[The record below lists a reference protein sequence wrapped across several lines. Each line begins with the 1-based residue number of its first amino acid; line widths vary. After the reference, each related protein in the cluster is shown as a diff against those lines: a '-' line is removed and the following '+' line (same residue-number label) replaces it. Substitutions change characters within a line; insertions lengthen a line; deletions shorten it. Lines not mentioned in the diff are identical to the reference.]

1 MELRSRES
9 RYYPNLDEL
18 KDPMRLEFV
27 IRSLFDRLYAAENRI
42 RDLERQLQG
51 QTQVGRKTP

>member
-1 MELRSRES
+1 MES

-27 IRSLFDRLYAAENRI
+27 VRSLFDRLYAMENRV
-42 RDLERQLQG
+42 RDLERQLQS
-51 QTQVGRKTP
+51 QTQVKRKE